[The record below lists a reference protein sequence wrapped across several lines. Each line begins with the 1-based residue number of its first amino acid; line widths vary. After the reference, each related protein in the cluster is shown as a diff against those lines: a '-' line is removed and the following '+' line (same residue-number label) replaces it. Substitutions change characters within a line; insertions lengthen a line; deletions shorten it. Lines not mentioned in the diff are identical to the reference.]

1 MLYRAALTSARTT
14 ANGIYCAPKLQASL
28 DQQSGNHTHLLEAI
42 LVIFSNNGRA
52 LAVQRTAKCTSMLCS
67 IDTCQNKVS
76 ADQYHMMILWAQ
88 I

>member
-28 DQQSGNHTHLLEAI
+28 DQQSGNHTHLLEPI
-42 LVIFSNNGRA
+42 HVIFSDNSRA
-52 LAVQRTAKCTSMLCS
+52 LVSQWAAKCTSMLWS

-88 I
+88 V